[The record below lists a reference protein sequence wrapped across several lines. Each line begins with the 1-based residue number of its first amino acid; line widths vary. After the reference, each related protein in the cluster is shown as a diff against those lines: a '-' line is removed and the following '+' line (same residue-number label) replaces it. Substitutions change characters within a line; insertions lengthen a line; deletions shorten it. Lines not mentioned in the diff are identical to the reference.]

1 MIQFLSNKG
10 FRKYFANTSWLLGER
25 VFRMTISLFVGIYV
39 ARYLGPER
47 FGLLSYALSF
57 VWLFSS
63 LASLGLN
70 DILVRELVNQPENSQ
85 NLIATALWLKVCG
98 FGLMGLT
105 ITVVLIFKSED
116 QLTLLL
122 ISIIILGFLFQA
134 TNVVEFYFQAK
145 VQSKFIVRAQVVQL
159 LITSIFK
166 IYLVWS
172 KANLL
177 WFALA
182 LMLDQ
187 ALIAILFLY
196 LYKWKVKKFPFLY
209 FNWEKTKLL
218 IRDGWPLIF
227 TGMVVLVYMKIDQ
240 VMLKEMLNTK
250 AVGVYA
256 AAVRLCET
264 LYFIPTAL
272 MASLFPAVVYARKKS
287 EKMYEQRIQKL
298 YDLMVWGSVIIA
310 IPTTL
315 VSNWIILLLYG
326 SDFQEAADVLRIYI
340 WAVVFVSLGVA
351 SSKWLVAENL
361 QHYSFYITTLGA
373 IVNVGCNLWLIPIH
387 GIKGAAIATL
397 LAQGTVSFLGL
408 SFFGKT
414 RKNCWKV
421 INSLNAYGAY
431 KRIFH

>member
-105 ITVVLIFKSED
+105 VTVVLIFKSED

-145 VQSKFIVRAQVVQL
+145 VQSKFIVRTQVVQL

-172 KANLL
+172 KASLL

-340 WAVVFVSLGVA
+340 WALVFVSLGVA

>member
-1 MIQFLSNKG
+1 MSQFLSNKG

-63 LASLGLN
+63 LASFGLN

-145 VQSKFIVRAQVVQL
+145 VQSKFIVRTQVVQL

-172 KANLL
+172 KASLL

-287 EKMYEQRIQKL
+287 EKIYEQRIQKL

-326 SDFQEAADVLRIYI
+326 TDFQEAADVLRIYI

>member
-1 MIQFLSNKG
+1 
-10 FRKYFANTSWLLGER
+10 
-25 VFRMTISLFVGIYV
+25 
-39 ARYLGPER
+39 
-47 FGLLSYALSF
+47 
-57 VWLFSS
+57 
-63 LASLGLN
+63 
-70 DILVRELVNQPENSQ
+70 
-85 NLIATALWLKVCG
+85 
-98 FGLMGLT
+98 
-105 ITVVLIFKSED
+105 
-116 QLTLLL
+116 
-122 ISIIILGFLFQA
+122 
-134 TNVVEFYFQAK
+134 
-145 VQSKFIVRAQVVQL
+145 
-159 LITSIFK
+159 
-166 IYLVWS
+166 
-172 KANLL
+172 
-177 WFALA
+177 
-182 LMLDQ
+182 MLDQ

-287 EKMYEQRIQKL
+287 EKIYEQRIQKL

-326 SDFQEAADVLRIYI
+326 TDFQEAADVLRIYI

-361 QHYSFYITTLGA
+361 QHYSFYITTL
-373 IVNVGCNLWLIPIH
+373 
-387 GIKGAAIATL
+387 
-397 LAQGTVSFLGL
+397 
-408 SFFGKT
+408 
-414 RKNCWKV
+414 
-421 INSLNAYGAY
+421 
-431 KRIFH
+431 